1 MFVRRS
7 YHFVSPE
14 SNSGKFCGMKSF
26 WVSCKNPG
34 LMNLLKLK
42 LMGQSCRQKLNYKH
56 SRFLSTISSYK
67 FLEFKPQQKP
77 SLPEVLELL
86 THLGKCHTAGANS
99 LTHRYVIV
107 RKTDE
112 KESIF
117 NQGYNYTIPMLIG
130 LFSRPQKQKVVF
142 FIKKNINLQENNIYE
157 EHMKKAYGSFKNP
170 FPRLA
175 VQPYSTTA
183 PNI

>member
-1 MFVRRS
+1 MTVNSFVRRS

-42 LMGQSCRQKLNYKH
+42 LMGQSCRQNLNYKH
-56 SRFLSTISSYK
+56 PQLLPSISSCDVN
-67 FLEFKPQQKP
+67 
-77 SLPEVLELL
+77 SLNLNHSKNPKSLLSEVLELP
-86 THLGKCHTAGANS
+86 THLGKCHTTGANS
-99 LTHRYVIV
+99 MTHRYVIV

-117 NQGYNYTIPMLIG
+117 NQGYNYTIPVLIG
-130 LFSRPQKQKVVF
+130 LFPGHRNGRLSF
-142 FIKKNINLQENNIYE
+142 F
-157 EHMKKAYGSFKNP
+157 F
-170 FPRLA
+170 
-175 VQPYSTTA
+175 
-183 PNI
+183 